1 MLHVPRKP
9 PSYVRLT
16 VPGFISRALHVGL
29 FHFVTEC
36 LILSNRTTDLQQA
49 SQTQKCILFFCLMVV
64 LMVELRVEVVPLGQ
78 EGHRI
83 HNSLQLN

>member
-49 SQTQKCILFFCLMVV
+49 SQTQKCMLFLSDGR
-64 LMVELRVEVVPLGQ
+64 LDGRVKGRGCTPGT
-78 EGHRI
+78 GGA
-83 HNSLQLN
+83 

>member
-1 MLHVPRKP
+1 MLNVPRKP

-16 VPGFISRALHVGL
+16 VPGFISRALQVGL
-29 FHFVTEC
+29 YHFVTEC

-49 SQTQKCILFFCLMVV
+49 SQTQKCMLFFC